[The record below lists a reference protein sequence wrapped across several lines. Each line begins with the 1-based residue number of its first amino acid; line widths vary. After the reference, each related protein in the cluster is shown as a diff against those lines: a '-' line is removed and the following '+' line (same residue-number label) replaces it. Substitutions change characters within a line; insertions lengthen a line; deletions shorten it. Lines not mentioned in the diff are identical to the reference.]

1 MATTQPEKAEIVSS
15 AVPPKVK
22 VAITKAIAKGLAV
35 TESDYIRNALVKK
48 LKDDELL

>member
-1 MATTQPEKAEIVSS
+1 MVTENPIVSS

-22 VAITKAIAKGLAV
+22 AAIAKAIAKGLAV

-48 LKDDELL
+48 LAEDGVL